1 MTTEDL
7 SPIDRLR
14 QQASFMT
21 LICRLSGVP
30 LDRYEDWL
38 DSMSEVYFAH
48 YVQRVFEKDMV
59 EILSRIV

>member
-1 MTTEDL
+1 
-7 SPIDRLR
+7 
-14 QQASFMT
+14 MT
-21 LICRLSGVP
+21 LISKLSGVP

-38 DSMSEVYFAH
+38 DSMSEVYFAT